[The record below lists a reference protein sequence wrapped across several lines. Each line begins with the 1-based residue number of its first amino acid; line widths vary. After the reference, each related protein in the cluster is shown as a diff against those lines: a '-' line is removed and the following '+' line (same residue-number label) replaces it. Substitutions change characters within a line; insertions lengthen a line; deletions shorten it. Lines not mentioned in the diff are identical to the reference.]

1 MSNSWKEVVEEGQV
15 FWVNDQL
22 GNVVKIDDK
31 SFIAMLPKVIR
42 LGPFETLEQAQ
53 KALEINKASLEN
65 VLTSFNHDLV
75 NLSKALKR

>member
-1 MSNSWKEVVEEGQV
+1 MPNDWKEIAEEGQL
-15 FWVNDQL
+15 FWVNDEL
-22 GNVVKIDDK
+22 GNVVKLDEN
-31 SFIAMLPKVIR
+31 SFLAMLPKVIR

-75 NLSKALKR
+75 NLSKALKK